1 MTVMPDSH
9 ITPHALLAAIVESS
23 DDAIV
28 SKNTDGIVTS
38 WNRAAERMFGFTAAE
53 AIGQSILLISP
64 QDRVSEENFVLS
76 QIRGGHAIDH
86 FETIRQRK
94 DGTLIDVSLTVSPI
108 RDESG
113 RVIGASKI
121 ARDISEQ
128 KRLRR
133 ELADAN
139 RLKDEFLATLS
150 HELRTPLHSILGY
163 TQILRHGGLEE
174 DRRDSAL
181 QIIERNAKTLAQLV
195 ADVLDVSRIVTG
207 KIRLESE
214 PRDLGPIVSAAL
226 DSVEPAFSAKGVR
239 LDRMLEARPI
249 TVMGDASRLQQVMWN
264 LLTNAVKFTPAGGRV
279 RVVLGHTRTEA
290 EITVTD
296 TGIGIEPEFLPHLFE
311 RFSQAD
317 SRSTRQYT
325 GLGLGLALVR
335 HFIELHGGSVQAHSE
350 GTDRGSTFRLK
361 IPLAPQA
368 LDDVELE
375 VHDRDR
381 AAFTG
386 RLADVTVLAVDD
398 DPDSLQLLEEILT
411 SAGAN
416 VMCASSTSGALRL
429 LDLRLP
435 DVIVSDI
442 GMPGRDGFDLIGSLR
457 RRRDDQG
464 GSIPAA
470 ALTAYVRPDDRR
482 RALDAGFQIHLGK
495 PIDPDELISAVETLS
510 SHSQDAV
517 NSPSAHS

>member
-1 MTVMPDSH
+1 MTDSS

-23 DDAIV
+23 EDAIV
-28 SKNTDGIVTS
+28 SKNTDGIITS

-53 AIGQSILLISP
+53 AIGQSILLIIP
-64 QDRVSEENFVLS
+64 QDRIAEENFVLT

-86 FETIRQRK
+86 FETIRRRK
-94 DGTLIDVSLTVSPI
+94 DGELIDVSITVSPV
-108 RDESG
+108 RDASG
-113 RVIGASKI
+113 KVIGASKI

-139 RLKDEFLATLS
+139 RSKDEFLATLS

-163 TQILRHGGLEE
+163 AQILRHGGLEE

-207 KIRLESE
+207 KIRLETE
-214 PRDLGPIVSAAL
+214 RRDLGPIVSAAL
-226 DSVEPAFSAKGVR
+226 DSVEPAFSAKRVH
-239 LDRMLEARPI
+239 LDRVLEARPI
-249 TVMGDASRLQQVMWN
+249 TVLGDAARLQQVIWN

-279 RVVLGHTRTEA
+279 QVALGRTRTDA

-317 SRSTRQYT
+317 SRSTRQYG

-335 HFIELHGGSVQAHSE
+335 HFIELHGGTAEAFSE
-350 GTDRGSTFRLK
+350 GQGRGSTFRLR
-361 IPLAPQA
+361 IPLAPQGLEDVEPD
-368 LDDVELE
+368 LDD
-375 VHDRDR
+375 RNR
-381 AAFTG
+381 AAFAG

-411 SAGAN
+411 SAGAH
-416 VMCASSTSGALRL
+416 VMCASSAAGALRL
-429 LDLRLP
+429 IDLRLP
-435 DVIVSDI
+435 DAIVSDI
-442 GMPGRDGFDLIGSLR
+442 GMPGRDGF
-457 RRRDDQG
+457 
-464 GSIPAA
+464 
-470 ALTAYVRPDDRR
+470 
-482 RALDAGFQIHLGK
+482 
-495 PIDPDELISAVETLS
+495 
-510 SHSQDAV
+510 
-517 NSPSAHS
+517 